1 MLFYKKNSEQVIC
14 DFNSNLAGLTNEE
27 AKVRLEKYGLN
38 QLKEKPK
45 VPTWKLFLESFKD
58 PLVIILLVAAIIQIF
73 LGDTVESLIIFAVLA
88 INSVLGVVQTKK
100 AESSLDSLKKLSV
113 PNAKVIRENEKL
125 TIPSQEIVPGDI
137 VLLEAG
143 DYVPADGR
151 ILEAQTFKV
160 VEGMLT
166 GESEPVLKHSD
177 KIDEDCPLGDQKNMV
192 FSGSMVVYGRATY
205 IVTSSGMDTEVGKI
219 ANLLD
224 NAETKQTPLQQ
235 KLDDFG
241 KKLGVVIVILAA
253 LIFGLQ
259 VFRGADIMD
268 SFMFAVAIA
277 VAAIPEALTSIV
289 TIVLASGTNT
299 MAKKQAIIRK
309 LPAVETLG
317 STSVI
322 CTDKTGTLTQNKM
335 TVVETYMY
343 GIDSENYNGFEY
355 DTTCSSNKND
365 STLDVENKFDG
376 SEIALTQ
383 ALVQDR
389 FLSLSSILC
398 NDSDI
403 NEEGVEIGDPTE
415 VALINYATK
424 SNVDYKSIREENI
437 RISEL
442 PFDSDRKLMTT
453 VNLVDDE
460 NIMFTKGAPDIV
472 FSRSK
477 YALKN
482 GELVEISEEILS
494 EYQKIN
500 ENFSNRALRVL
511 AFAYKVVESNF
522 EPTLED
528 EKDLVLVGLMA
539 MIDPPREE
547 VFKAVKDA
555 KSSGIK
561 TVMITG
567 DHKTTAAA
575 IAREIGLMDE
585 KDLALTGSELD
596 ALTDEELDEKL
607 EHISVYAR
615 VSPENKIRIVK
626 AWQKKGKVTA
636 MTGDG
641 VNDAPAL
648 KQANIGIGMGSG
660 TEVAKDA
667 SAMVLLDDNFAT
679 IVNAIEVGRTVYNN
693 IKKSITY
700 LFSGNLGGII
710 AILFAVF
717 AGWANPFT
725 TIQLLFI
732 NLVTD
737 SLPAIS
743 LGFEKPEKDVMN
755 KPPRDP
761 NESIFSKDAIISVA
775 VRGSI
780 IGIVTILAQYI
791 GMQTSAVLGTAMAFA
806 TLTLSRIVQ
815 TFAARSNS
823 ETILSLGVMS
833 NKYSLGAVIVC
844 LLMFSITLLPF
855 MRGIFAIP
863 DIFGFTHL
871 AICFGLAVSATVCM
885 EISKLIRK

>member
-1 MLFYKKNSEQVIC
+1 MFYQKDSVQVLN
-14 DFNSNLAGLTNEE
+14 DLDSNLTGLTQEE
-27 AKVRLEKYGLN
+27 VTSRLKNYGRN
-38 QLKEKPK
+38 ALKEKPK
-45 VPTWKLFLESFKD
+45 TPTWKLFLESFKD
-58 PLVIILLVAAIIQIF
+58 PLVIILLVAAMTQVF
-73 LGDTVESLIIFAVLA
+73 LGDTVESLIIFAVLG
-88 INSVLGVVQTKK
+88 INAVLGVVQTKK
-100 AESSLDSLKKLSV
+100 ADSSLDSLKKLSV
-113 PNAKVIRENEKL
+113 PEAKVIRNNEKL
-125 TIPSQEIVPGDI
+125 TISSQELVPGDI

-151 ILEAQTFKV
+151 IIESQTLKV
-160 VEGMLT
+160 IEGMLT
-166 GESEPVLKHSD
+166 GESEPVLKNADTINEESS
-177 KIDEDCPLGDQKNMV
+177 LGDQKNMV

-205 IVTSSGMDTEVGKI
+205 VVTSCGMNTQVGKI
-219 ANLLD
+219 ANLLET
-224 NAETKQTPLQQ
+224 AENKQTPLQQ

-241 KKLGVVIVILAA
+241 KKLGVAIVILAA
-253 LIFGLQ
+253 LIFALE
-259 VFRGADIMD
+259 VFRGGDLMN
-268 SFMFAVAIA
+268 SFMFAIAIA

-299 MAKKQAIIRK
+299 MAKRQSIIRK

-335 TVVETYMY
+335 TVVESYLY
-343 GIDSENYNGFEY
+343 GPDSDKFNGFDYIKDYTNTNSNNSEN
-355 DTTCSSNKND
+355 TS
-365 STLDVENKFDG
+365 DG
-376 SEIALTQ
+376 TEIAVCACAIQ
-383 ALVQDR
+383 ER
-389 FLSLSSILC
+389 YLSLSSILC
-398 NDSDI
+398 NDSDV
-403 NEEGVEIGDPTE
+403 NEEGIEIGDPTE
-415 VALINYATK
+415 VALINYAEK
-424 SNVDYKSIREENI
+424 YDVDYKSIRENYT
-437 RISEL
+437 RISEI

-453 VNLVDDE
+453 VNLIDDE
-460 NIMFTKGAPDIV
+460 NIMFTKGAPDVI
-472 FSRSK
+472 FKRCK
-477 YALKN
+477 YALKYD
-482 GELVEISEEILS
+482 EVVEISDEILD
-494 EYQKIN
+494 EYKKIN

-511 AFAYKVVESNF
+511 AFAYKNVA
-522 EPTLED
+522 D
-528 EKDLVLVGLMA
+528 EFGPSLDDENNLILIGLMA

-547 VFKAVKDA
+547 VFDAVKEA

-561 TVMITG
+561 TIMITG

-575 IAREIGLMDE
+575 IAREIGIME
-585 KDLALTGSELD
+585 KDDLALTGQELD
-596 ALTDEELDEKL
+596 SLTDEELNNKL
-607 EHISVYAR
+607 EKISVYAR

-667 SAMVLLDDNFAT
+667 SAMVLVDDNFAT

-710 AILFAVF
+710 TILFAVF

-737 SLPAIS
+737 SLPAIA
-743 LGFEKPEKDVMN
+743 LGFEKPEKDTMN

-761 NESIFSKDAIISVA
+761 NESILCKDTLKV
-775 VRGSI
+775 VLTRGSI

-791 GMQTSAVLGTAMAFA
+791 GMQTSDALGAAMAFI
-806 TLTLSRIVQ
+806 TITLSRIIQ

-823 ETILSLGVMS
+823 ETILSLGVTS
-833 NKYSLGAVIVC
+833 NKYALGAVIIC
-844 LLMFSITLLPF
+844 LGMLSLTFLPF

-863 DIFGFTHL
+863 LTFELKNLGVCLAL
-871 AICFGLAVSATVCM
+871 AITAVGCM
-885 EISKLIRK
+885 ESSKFVKTK

>member
-1 MLFYKKNSEQVIC
+1 MFYQKDSVQVLN
-14 DFNSNLAGLTNEE
+14 DLDSNLTGLTQEE
-27 AKVRLEKYGLN
+27 VTSRLKNYGRN
-38 QLKEKPK
+38 VLKEKPK
-45 VPTWKLFLESFKD
+45 TPTWKLFLESFKD
-58 PLVIILLVAAIIQIF
+58 PLVIILLVAAMTQVF
-73 LGDTVESLIIFAVLA
+73 LGDTVESLIIFAVLG
-88 INSVLGVVQTKK
+88 INAVLGVVQTKK
-100 AESSLDSLKKLSV
+100 ADSSLDSLKKLSV
-113 PNAKVIRENEKL
+113 PEAKVIRNNEKL
-125 TIPSQEIVPGDI
+125 TISSQELVPGDI

-151 ILEAQTFKV
+151 IIESQTLKV
-160 VEGMLT
+160 IEGMLT
-166 GESEPVLKHSD
+166 GESEPVLKNADTINEESS
-177 KIDEDCPLGDQKNMV
+177 LGDQKNMV

-205 IVTSSGMDTEVGKI
+205 VVTSCGMNTQVGKI
-219 ANLLD
+219 ANLLET
-224 NAETKQTPLQQ
+224 AENKQTPLQQ

-241 KKLGVVIVILAA
+241 KKLGVAIVILAA
-253 LIFGLQ
+253 LIFALE
-259 VFRGADIMD
+259 VFRGGDLMN
-268 SFMFAVAIA
+268 SFMFAIAIA

-299 MAKKQAIIRK
+299 MAKKQSIIRK

-335 TVVETYMY
+335 TVVETYLY
-343 GIDSENYNGFEY
+343 GPDSDKFNGFDY
-355 DTTCSSNKND
+355 IKDYTNTNSNNN
-365 STLDVENKFDG
+365 ENTSDG
-376 SEIALTQ
+376 TEIAVCACAIQ
-383 ALVQDR
+383 ER
-389 FLSLSSILC
+389 YLSLSSILC
-398 NDSDI
+398 NDSDV
-403 NEEGVEIGDPTE
+403 NEEGIEIGDPTE
-415 VALINYATK
+415 VALINYAEK
-424 SNVDYKSIREENI
+424 YDVDYKSIRENYT
-437 RISEL
+437 RISEI

-453 VNLVDDE
+453 VNLIDDE
-460 NIMFTKGAPDIV
+460 NIMFTKGAPDVI
-472 FSRSK
+472 FKRCK
-477 YALKN
+477 YALKYD
-482 GELVEISEEILS
+482 EVIEISDEILD
-494 EYQKIN
+494 EYKKIN

-511 AFAYKVVESNF
+511 AFAYKNVADEF
-522 EPTLED
+522 EPSLDD
-528 EKDLVLVGLMA
+528 ENNLILIGLMA

-547 VFKAVKDA
+547 VFDAVKEA

-561 TVMITG
+561 TIMITG

-575 IAREIGLMDE
+575 IAREIGIME
-585 KDLALTGSELD
+585 KDDLALTGQELD
-596 ALTDEELDEKL
+596 SLTDEELDNKL
-607 EHISVYAR
+607 EKISVYAR

-667 SAMVLLDDNFAT
+667 SAMVLVDDNFAT

-737 SLPAIS
+737 SLPAIA
-743 LGFEKPEKDVMN
+743 LGFEKPEKDTMN

-761 NESIFSKDAIISVA
+761 NESILCKDTLKV
-775 VRGSI
+775 VLTRGSI

-791 GMQTSAVLGTAMAFA
+791 GMQTSDALGAAMAFI
-806 TLTLSRIVQ
+806 TITLSRIIQ

-823 ETILSLGVMS
+823 ETILSLGVTS
-833 NKYSLGAVIVC
+833 NKYALGAVIIC
-844 LLMFSITLLPF
+844 LGMLSLTFLPF

-863 DIFGFTHL
+863 LTFELKNLGVCLAL
-871 AICFGLAVSATVCM
+871 AITAVGCM
-885 EISKLIRK
+885 ESSKFVKTK

>member
-1 MLFYKKNSEQVIC
+1 MFYQKDSVQVLN
-14 DFNSNLAGLTNEE
+14 DLDSNLTGLTQEE
-27 AKVRLEKYGLN
+27 VTSRLKNYGRN
-38 QLKEKPK
+38 VLKEKPK
-45 VPTWKLFLESFKD
+45 TPTWKLFLESFKD
-58 PLVIILLVAAIIQIF
+58 PLVIILLVAAMTQVF
-73 LGDTVESLIIFAVLA
+73 LGDTVESLIIFAVLG
-88 INSVLGVVQTKK
+88 INAVLGVVQTKK
-100 AESSLDSLKKLSV
+100 ADSSLDSLKKLSV
-113 PNAKVIRENEKL
+113 PEAKVIRNNEKL
-125 TIPSQEIVPGDI
+125 TISSQELVPGDI

-151 ILEAQTFKV
+151 IIESQTLKV
-160 VEGMLT
+160 IEGMLT
-166 GESEPVLKHSD
+166 GESEPVLKNADTINEESS
-177 KIDEDCPLGDQKNMV
+177 LGDQKNMV

-205 IVTSSGMDTEVGKI
+205 VVTSCGMNTQVGKI
-219 ANLLD
+219 ANLLET
-224 NAETKQTPLQQ
+224 AENKQTPLQQ

-241 KKLGVVIVILAA
+241 KKLGVAIVILAA
-253 LIFGLQ
+253 LIFALE
-259 VFRGADIMD
+259 VFRGGDLMN
-268 SFMFAVAIA
+268 SFMFAIAIA

-299 MAKKQAIIRK
+299 MAKRQSIIRK

-335 TVVETYMY
+335 TVVESYLY
-343 GIDSENYNGFEY
+343 GPDSDKFNGFDYIKDYTNTNSNNSEN
-355 DTTCSSNKND
+355 TS
-365 STLDVENKFDG
+365 DG
-376 SEIALTQ
+376 TEIAVCACAIQ
-383 ALVQDR
+383 ER
-389 FLSLSSILC
+389 YLSLSSILC
-398 NDSDI
+398 NDSDV
-403 NEEGVEIGDPTE
+403 NEEGIEIGDPTE
-415 VALINYATK
+415 VALINYAEK
-424 SNVDYKSIREENI
+424 YDVDYKSIRENYT

-453 VNLVDDE
+453 VNLIDDE
-460 NIMFTKGAPDIV
+460 NIMFTKGAPDVI
-472 FSRSK
+472 FKRCK
-477 YALKN
+477 YALKYD
-482 GELVEISEEILS
+482 EVVEISDEILD
-494 EYQKIN
+494 EYKKIN

-511 AFAYKVVESNF
+511 AFAYKNVADEF
-522 EPTLED
+522 EPSLDD
-528 EKDLVLVGLMA
+528 ENNLILIGLMA

-547 VFKAVKDA
+547 VFDAVKEA

-561 TVMITG
+561 TIMITG

-575 IAREIGLMDE
+575 IAREIGIME
-585 KDLALTGSELD
+585 KDDLALTGQELD
-596 ALTDEELDEKL
+596 FLTDEELNNKL
-607 EHISVYAR
+607 EKISVYAR

-667 SAMVLLDDNFAT
+667 SAMVLVDDNFAT

-710 AILFAVF
+710 TILFAVF

-737 SLPAIS
+737 SLPAIA
-743 LGFEKPEKDVMN
+743 LGFEKPEKDTMN

-761 NESIFSKDAIISVA
+761 NESILCKDTLKV
-775 VRGSI
+775 VLTRGSI

-791 GMQTSAVLGTAMAFA
+791 GMQTSDALGAAMAFI
-806 TLTLSRIVQ
+806 TITLSRIIQ

-823 ETILSLGVMS
+823 ETILSLGVTS
-833 NKYSLGAVIVC
+833 NKYALGAVIIC
-844 LLMFSITLLPF
+844 LGMLSLTFLPF

-863 DIFGFTHL
+863 LTFELKNLGVCLAL
-871 AICFGLAVSATVCM
+871 AITAVGCM
-885 EISKLIRK
+885 ESSKFVKTK

>member
-1 MLFYKKNSEQVIC
+1 MFYQKDSVQVLN
-14 DFNSNLAGLTNEE
+14 DLDSNLTGLTQEE
-27 AKVRLEKYGLN
+27 VTSRLKNYGRN
-38 QLKEKPK
+38 VLKEKPK
-45 VPTWKLFLESFKD
+45 TPTWKLFLESFKD
-58 PLVIILLVAAIIQIF
+58 PLVIILLVAAMTQVF
-73 LGDTVESLIIFAVLA
+73 LGDTVESLIIFAVLG
-88 INSVLGVVQTKK
+88 INAVLGVVQTKK
-100 AESSLDSLKKLSV
+100 ADSSLDSLKKLSV
-113 PNAKVIRENEKL
+113 PEAKVIRNNEKL
-125 TIPSQEIVPGDI
+125 TISSQELVPGDI

-151 ILEAQTFKV
+151 IIESQTLKV
-160 VEGMLT
+160 IEGMLT
-166 GESEPVLKHSD
+166 GESEPVLKNADTINEESS
-177 KIDEDCPLGDQKNMV
+177 LGDQKNMV

-205 IVTSSGMDTEVGKI
+205 VVTSCGMNTQVGKI
-219 ANLLD
+219 ANLLET
-224 NAETKQTPLQQ
+224 AENKQTPLQQ

-241 KKLGVVIVILAA
+241 KKLGVAIVILAT
-253 LIFGLQ
+253 LIFALE
-259 VFRGADIMD
+259 VFRGGDLMN
-268 SFMFAVAIA
+268 SFMFAIAIA

-299 MAKKQAIIRK
+299 MAKKQSIIRK

-335 TVVETYMY
+335 TVVETYLY
-343 GIDSENYNGFEY
+343 GPDSDKFNGFDYIKDYTNTNSNNSEN
-355 DTTCSSNKND
+355 TS
-365 STLDVENKFDG
+365 DG
-376 SEIALTQ
+376 TEIAVCACAIQ
-383 ALVQDR
+383 ER
-389 FLSLSSILC
+389 YLSLSSILC
-398 NDSDI
+398 NDSDV
-403 NEEGVEIGDPTE
+403 NEEGIEIGDPTE
-415 VALINYATK
+415 VALINYAEK
-424 SNVDYKSIREENI
+424 YDVDYKSIRENYT
-437 RISEL
+437 RISEI

-453 VNLVDDE
+453 VNLIDDE
-460 NIMFTKGAPDIV
+460 NIMFTKGAPDVI
-472 FSRSK
+472 FKRCK
-477 YALKN
+477 YALKYD
-482 GELVEISEEILS
+482 EVIEISDEILD
-494 EYQKIN
+494 EYKKIN

-511 AFAYKVVESNF
+511 AFAYKNVADEF
-522 EPTLED
+522 EPSLDD
-528 EKDLVLVGLMA
+528 ENNLILIGLMA

-547 VFKAVKDA
+547 VFDAVKEA

-561 TVMITG
+561 TIIITG

-575 IAREIGLMDE
+575 IAREIGIME
-585 KDLALTGSELD
+585 KDDLALTGQELD
-596 ALTDEELDEKL
+596 SLTDEELDNKL
-607 EHISVYAR
+607 EKISVYAR

-660 TEVAKDA
+660 TEVAKEA
-667 SAMVLLDDNFAT
+667 SAMVLVDDNFAT

-710 AILFAVF
+710 TILFAVF

-737 SLPAIS
+737 SLPAIA
-743 LGFEKPEKDVMN
+743 LGFEKPEKDTMN

-761 NESIFSKDAIISVA
+761 NESILCKDTLKV
-775 VRGSI
+775 VLTRGSI

-791 GMQTSAVLGTAMAFA
+791 GMQTSDALGAAMAFI
-806 TLTLSRIVQ
+806 TITLSRIIQ

-823 ETILSLGVMS
+823 ETILSLGVTS
-833 NKYSLGAVIVC
+833 NKYALGAVIIC
-844 LLMFSITLLPF
+844 LGMLSLTFLPF

-863 DIFGFTHL
+863 LTFELKNLGVCLAL
-871 AICFGLAVSATVCM
+871 AITAVGCM
-885 EISKLIRK
+885 ESSKFVKTK

>member
-1 MLFYKKNSEQVIC
+1 MFYQKDSVQVLN
-14 DFNSNLAGLTNEE
+14 DLDSNLTGLTQEE
-27 AKVRLEKYGLN
+27 VTSRLKNYGRN
-38 QLKEKPK
+38 ALKEKPK
-45 VPTWKLFLESFKD
+45 TPTWKLFLESFKD
-58 PLVIILLVAAIIQIF
+58 PLVIILLVAAMTQVF
-73 LGDTVESLIIFAVLA
+73 LGDTVESLIIFAVLG
-88 INSVLGVVQTKK
+88 INAVLGVVQTKK
-100 AESSLDSLKKLSV
+100 ADSSLDSLKKLSV
-113 PNAKVIRENEKL
+113 PEAKVIRNNEKL
-125 TIPSQEIVPGDI
+125 TISSQELVPGDI

-151 ILEAQTFKV
+151 IIESQTLKV
-160 VEGMLT
+160 IEGMLT
-166 GESEPVLKHSD
+166 GESEPVLKDADTINEESS
-177 KIDEDCPLGDQKNMV
+177 LGDQKNMV

-205 IVTSSGMDTEVGKI
+205 VVTSCGMNTQVGKI
-219 ANLLD
+219 ANLLET
-224 NAETKQTPLQQ
+224 AENKQTPLQQ

-241 KKLGVVIVILAA
+241 KKLGVAIVILAA
-253 LIFGLQ
+253 LIFALE
-259 VFRGADIMD
+259 VFRGGDLMN
-268 SFMFAVAIA
+268 SFMFAIAIA

-299 MAKKQAIIRK
+299 MAKRQSIIRK

-335 TVVETYMY
+335 TVVESYLY
-343 GIDSENYNGFEY
+343 GPDSDKFNGFDYIKDYTNTNSNNSEN
-355 DTTCSSNKND
+355 TS
-365 STLDVENKFDG
+365 DG
-376 SEIALTQ
+376 TEIAVCACAIQ
-383 ALVQDR
+383 ER
-389 FLSLSSILC
+389 YLSLSSILC
-398 NDSDI
+398 NDSDV
-403 NEEGVEIGDPTE
+403 NEEGIEIGDPTE
-415 VALINYATK
+415 VALINYAEK
-424 SNVDYKSIREENI
+424 YDVDYKSIRENYT
-437 RISEL
+437 RISEI

-453 VNLVDDE
+453 VNLIDDE
-460 NIMFTKGAPDIV
+460 NIMFTKGAPDVI
-472 FSRSK
+472 FKRCK
-477 YALKN
+477 YALKYD
-482 GELVEISEEILS
+482 EVIEISDEILD
-494 EYQKIN
+494 EYKKIN

-511 AFAYKVVESNF
+511 AFAYKNVADEF
-522 EPTLED
+522 EPSLDD
-528 EKDLVLVGLMA
+528 ENNLILIGLMA

-547 VFKAVKDA
+547 VFDAVKEA

-561 TVMITG
+561 TIMITG

-575 IAREIGLMDE
+575 IAREIGIME
-585 KDLALTGSELD
+585 KDDLALTGQELD
-596 ALTDEELDEKL
+596 SLTDEELNNKL
-607 EHISVYAR
+607 EKISVYAR

-667 SAMVLLDDNFAT
+667 SAMVLVDDNFAT

-710 AILFAVF
+710 TILFAVF

-737 SLPAIS
+737 SLPAIA
-743 LGFEKPEKDVMN
+743 LGFEKPEKDTMN

-761 NESIFSKDAIISVA
+761 NESILCKDTLKV
-775 VRGSI
+775 VLTRGSI

-791 GMQTSAVLGTAMAFA
+791 GMQTSDALGAAMAFI
-806 TLTLSRIVQ
+806 TITLSRIIQ

-823 ETILSLGVMS
+823 ETILSLGVTS
-833 NKYSLGAVIVC
+833 NKYALGAVIIC
-844 LLMFSITLLPF
+844 LGMLSLTFLPF

-863 DIFGFTHL
+863 LTFELKNLGVCLAL
-871 AICFGLAVSATVCM
+871 AITAVGCM
-885 EISKLIRK
+885 ESSKFVKTK

>member
-1 MLFYKKNSEQVIC
+1 MFYQKDSVQVLN
-14 DFNSNLAGLTNEE
+14 DLDSNLTGLTQEE
-27 AKVRLEKYGLN
+27 VTSRLKNYGRN
-38 QLKEKPK
+38 VLKEKPK
-45 VPTWKLFLESFKD
+45 TPTWKLFLESFKD
-58 PLVIILLVAAIIQIF
+58 PLVIILLVAAMTQVF
-73 LGDTVESLIIFAVLA
+73 LGDTVESLIIFAVLG
-88 INSVLGVVQTKK
+88 INAVLGVVQTKK
-100 AESSLDSLKKLSV
+100 ADSSLDSLKKLSV
-113 PNAKVIRENEKL
+113 PEAKVIRNNEKL
-125 TIPSQEIVPGDI
+125 TISSQELVPGDI

-151 ILEAQTFKV
+151 IIESQTLKV
-160 VEGMLT
+160 IEGMLT
-166 GESEPVLKHSD
+166 GESEPVLKNADTINEESS
-177 KIDEDCPLGDQKNMV
+177 LGDQKNMV

-205 IVTSSGMDTEVGKI
+205 VVTSCGMNTQVGKI
-219 ANLLD
+219 ANLLET
-224 NAETKQTPLQQ
+224 AENKQTPLQQ

-241 KKLGVVIVILAA
+241 KKLGVAIVILAA
-253 LIFGLQ
+253 LIFALE
-259 VFRGADIMD
+259 VFRGGDLMN
-268 SFMFAVAIA
+268 SFMFAIAIA

-299 MAKKQAIIRK
+299 MAKRQSIIRK

-335 TVVETYMY
+335 TVVETYLY
-343 GIDSENYNGFEY
+343 GPDSDKFNGFDYIKDYTNTNSNNSEN
-355 DTTCSSNKND
+355 TS
-365 STLDVENKFDG
+365 DG
-376 SEIALTQ
+376 TEIAVCACAIQ
-383 ALVQDR
+383 ER
-389 FLSLSSILC
+389 YLSLSSILC
-398 NDSDI
+398 NDSDV
-403 NEEGVEIGDPTE
+403 NEEGIEIGDPTE
-415 VALINYATK
+415 VALINYAEK
-424 SNVDYKSIREENI
+424 YDVDYKSIRENYT
-437 RISEL
+437 RISEI

-453 VNLVDDE
+453 VNLIDDE
-460 NIMFTKGAPDIV
+460 NIMFTKGAPDVI
-472 FSRSK
+472 FKRCK
-477 YALKN
+477 YALKYD
-482 GELVEISEEILS
+482 EVIEISDEILD
-494 EYQKIN
+494 EYKKIN

-511 AFAYKVVESNF
+511 AFAYKNVADEF
-522 EPTLED
+522 EPSLDD
-528 EKDLVLVGLMA
+528 ENNLILIGLMA

-547 VFKAVKDA
+547 VFDAVKEA

-561 TVMITG
+561 TIMITG

-575 IAREIGLMDE
+575 IAHEIGIME
-585 KDLALTGSELD
+585 KDDLALTGQELD
-596 ALTDEELDEKL
+596 SLTDEELDNKL
-607 EHISVYAR
+607 EKISVYAR

-667 SAMVLLDDNFAT
+667 SAMVLVDDNFAT

-737 SLPAIS
+737 SLPAIA
-743 LGFEKPEKDVMN
+743 LGFEKPEKDTMN

-761 NESIFSKDAIISVA
+761 NESILCKDTLKV
-775 VRGSI
+775 VLTRGSI

-791 GMQTSAVLGTAMAFA
+791 GMQTSDALGAAMAFI
-806 TLTLSRIVQ
+806 TITLSRIIQ

-823 ETILSLGVMS
+823 ETILSLGVTS
-833 NKYSLGAVIVC
+833 NKYALGAVIIC
-844 LLMFSITLLPF
+844 LGMLSLTFLPF

-863 DIFGFTHL
+863 LTFELKNLGVCLAL
-871 AICFGLAVSATVCM
+871 AITAVGCM
-885 EISKLIRK
+885 ESSKFVKTK

>member
-1 MLFYKKNSEQVIC
+1 MFYQKDSVQVLN
-14 DFNSNLAGLTNEE
+14 DLDSNLTGLTQEE
-27 AKVRLEKYGLN
+27 VTSRLKNYGRN
-38 QLKEKPK
+38 VLKEKPK
-45 VPTWKLFLESFKD
+45 TPTWKLFLESFKD
-58 PLVIILLVAAIIQIF
+58 PLVIILLVAAMTQVF
-73 LGDTVESLIIFAVLA
+73 LGDTVESLIIFAVLG
-88 INSVLGVVQTKK
+88 INAVLGVVQTKK
-100 AESSLDSLKKLSV
+100 ADSSLDSLKKLSV
-113 PNAKVIRENEKL
+113 PEAKVIRNNEKL
-125 TIPSQEIVPGDI
+125 TISSQELVPGDI

-151 ILEAQTFKV
+151 VIESQTLKV
-160 VEGMLT
+160 IEGMLT
-166 GESEPVLKHSD
+166 GESEPVLKNADTINEESS
-177 KIDEDCPLGDQKNMV
+177 LGDQKNMV

-205 IVTSSGMDTEVGKI
+205 VVTSCGMNTQVGKI
-219 ANLLD
+219 ANLLET
-224 NAETKQTPLQQ
+224 AENKQTPLQQ

-241 KKLGVVIVILAA
+241 KKLGVAIVILAT
-253 LIFGLQ
+253 LIFALE
-259 VFRGADIMD
+259 VFRGGDLMN
-268 SFMFAVAIA
+268 SFMFAIAIA

-299 MAKKQAIIRK
+299 MAKRQSIIRK

-335 TVVETYMY
+335 TVVETYLY
-343 GIDSENYNGFEY
+343 GPDSDKFNGFDY
-355 DTTCSSNKND
+355 IKDYTNTNSNNN
-365 STLDVENKFDG
+365 ENTSDG
-376 SEIALTQ
+376 TEIAVCACAIQ
-383 ALVQDR
+383 ER
-389 FLSLSSILC
+389 YLSLSSILC
-398 NDSDI
+398 NDSDV
-403 NEEGVEIGDPTE
+403 NEEGIEIGDPTE
-415 VALINYATK
+415 VALINYAEK
-424 SNVDYKSIREENI
+424 YDVDYKSIRENYT
-437 RISEL
+437 RISEI

-453 VNLVDDE
+453 VNLIDDE
-460 NIMFTKGAPDIV
+460 NIMFTKGAPDVI
-472 FSRSK
+472 FKRCK
-477 YALKN
+477 YALKYD
-482 GELVEISEEILS
+482 EVVEISDEILD
-494 EYQKIN
+494 EYKKIN

-511 AFAYKVVESNF
+511 AFAYKNVS
-522 EPTLED
+522 D
-528 EKDLVLVGLMA
+528 EFKPSLDDENNLILIGLMA

-547 VFKAVKDA
+547 VFDAVKEA

-561 TVMITG
+561 TIMITG

-575 IAREIGLMDE
+575 IAREIGIME
-585 KDLALTGSELD
+585 KDDLALTGQELD
-596 ALTDEELDEKL
+596 SLTDEELDNKL
-607 EHISVYAR
+607 EKISVYAR

-667 SAMVLLDDNFAT
+667 SAMVLVDDNFAT

-737 SLPAIS
+737 SLPAIA
-743 LGFEKPEKDVMN
+743 LGFEKPEKDTMN

-761 NESIFSKDAIISVA
+761 NESILCKDTLKV
-775 VRGSI
+775 VLTRGSI

-791 GMQTSAVLGTAMAFA
+791 GMQTSDALGAAMAFI
-806 TLTLSRIVQ
+806 TITLSRIIQ

-823 ETILSLGVMS
+823 ETILSLGVTS
-833 NKYSLGAVIVC
+833 NKYALGAVIIC
-844 LLMFSITLLPF
+844 LGMLSLTFLPF

-863 DIFGFTHL
+863 LTFELKNLGVCLAL
-871 AICFGLAVSATVCM
+871 AITAVGCM
-885 EISKLIRK
+885 ESSKFVKTK

>member
-1 MLFYKKNSEQVIC
+1 MFYQKDSVQVLN
-14 DFNSNLAGLTNEE
+14 DLDSNLTGLTQEE
-27 AKVRLEKYGLN
+27 VTSRLKNYGRN
-38 QLKEKPK
+38 VLKEKPK
-45 VPTWKLFLESFKD
+45 TPTWKLFLESFKD
-58 PLVIILLVAAIIQIF
+58 PLVIILLVAAMTQVF
-73 LGDTVESLIIFAVLA
+73 LGDTVESLIIFAVLG
-88 INSVLGVVQTKK
+88 INAVLGVVQTKK
-100 AESSLDSLKKLSV
+100 ADSSLDSLKKLSV
-113 PNAKVIRENEKL
+113 PEAKVIRNNEKL
-125 TIPSQEIVPGDI
+125 TISSQELVPGDI

-151 ILEAQTFKV
+151 IIESQTLKV
-160 VEGMLT
+160 IEGMLT
-166 GESEPVLKHSD
+166 GESEPVLKNADTINEESS
-177 KIDEDCPLGDQKNMV
+177 LGDQKNMV

-205 IVTSSGMDTEVGKI
+205 VVTSCGMNTQVGKI
-219 ANLLD
+219 ANLLET
-224 NAETKQTPLQQ
+224 AENKQTPLQQ

-241 KKLGVVIVILAA
+241 KKLGVAIVILAA
-253 LIFGLQ
+253 LIFALE
-259 VFRGADIMD
+259 VFRGGDLMN
-268 SFMFAVAIA
+268 SFMFAIAIA

-299 MAKKQAIIRK
+299 MAKRQSIIRK

-335 TVVETYMY
+335 TVVESYLY
-343 GIDSENYNGFEY
+343 GPDSDKFNGFDYIKDYTNTNSNNSEN
-355 DTTCSSNKND
+355 TS
-365 STLDVENKFDG
+365 DG
-376 SEIALTQ
+376 TEIAVCACAIQ
-383 ALVQDR
+383 ER
-389 FLSLSSILC
+389 YLSLSSILC
-398 NDSDI
+398 NDSDV
-403 NEEGVEIGDPTE
+403 NEEGIEIGDPTE
-415 VALINYATK
+415 VALINYAEK
-424 SNVDYKSIREENI
+424 YDVDYKSIRENYT
-437 RISEL
+437 RISEI

-453 VNLVDDE
+453 VNLIDDE
-460 NIMFTKGAPDIV
+460 NIMFTKGAPDVI
-472 FSRSK
+472 FKRCK
-477 YALKN
+477 YALKYD
-482 GELVEISEEILS
+482 EVVEISDEILD
-494 EYQKIN
+494 EYKKIN

-511 AFAYKVVESNF
+511 AFAYKNVADEF
-522 EPTLED
+522 EPSLDD
-528 EKDLVLVGLMA
+528 ENNLILIGLMA

-547 VFKAVKDA
+547 VFDAVKEA

-561 TVMITG
+561 TIMITG

-575 IAREIGLMDE
+575 IAREIGIME
-585 KDLALTGSELD
+585 KDDLALTGQELD
-596 ALTDEELDEKL
+596 SLTDEELDNKL
-607 EHISVYAR
+607 EKISVYAR

-667 SAMVLLDDNFAT
+667 SAMVLVDDNFAT

-737 SLPAIS
+737 SLPAIA
-743 LGFEKPEKDVMN
+743 LGFEKPEKDTMN

-761 NESIFSKDAIISVA
+761 NESILCKDTLKV
-775 VRGSI
+775 VLTRGSI

-791 GMQTSAVLGTAMAFA
+791 GMQSSDALGAAMAFV
-806 TLTLSRIVQ
+806 TITLSRIIQ

-823 ETILSLGVMS
+823 ETIFSLGLTS
-833 NKYSLGAVIVC
+833 NKYALGAVVIC
-844 LLMFSITLLPF
+844 LGMLSLTFLPF

-863 DIFGFTHL
+863 MTFEIRNLGVCLAL
-871 AICFGLAVSATVCM
+871 AITAVGCM
-885 EISKLIRK
+885 ESSKFVKTK

>member
-1 MLFYKKNSEQVIC
+1 MFYQKDSVQVLN
-14 DFNSNLAGLTNEE
+14 DLDSNLTGLTQEE
-27 AKVRLEKYGLN
+27 VTSRLKNYGRN
-38 QLKEKPK
+38 VLKEKPK
-45 VPTWKLFLESFKD
+45 TPTWKLFLESFKD
-58 PLVIILLVAAIIQIF
+58 PLVIILLVAAMTQVF
-73 LGDTVESLIIFAVLA
+73 LGDTVESLIIFAVLG
-88 INSVLGVVQTKK
+88 INAVLGVVQTKK
-100 AESSLDSLKKLSV
+100 ADSSLDSLKKLSV
-113 PNAKVIRENEKL
+113 PEAKVIRNNEKL
-125 TIPSQEIVPGDI
+125 TISSQELVPGDI

-151 ILEAQTFKV
+151 IIESQTLKV
-160 VEGMLT
+160 IEGMLT
-166 GESEPVLKHSD
+166 GESEPVLKNADTINEESS
-177 KIDEDCPLGDQKNMV
+177 LGDQKNMV

-205 IVTSSGMDTEVGKI
+205 VVTSCGMNTQVGKI
-219 ANLLD
+219 ANLLET
-224 NAETKQTPLQQ
+224 AENKQTPLQQ

-241 KKLGVVIVILAA
+241 KKLGVAIVILAA
-253 LIFGLQ
+253 LIFALE
-259 VFRGADIMD
+259 VFRGGDLMN
-268 SFMFAVAIA
+268 SFMFAIAIA

-299 MAKKQAIIRK
+299 MAKRQSIIRK

-335 TVVETYMY
+335 TVVETYLY
-343 GIDSENYNGFEY
+343 GPDSDKFNGFDYIKDYTNTNSNNSEN
-355 DTTCSSNKND
+355 TS
-365 STLDVENKFDG
+365 DG
-376 SEIALTQ
+376 TEIAVCACAIQ
-383 ALVQDR
+383 ER
-389 FLSLSSILC
+389 YLSLSSILC
-398 NDSDI
+398 NDSDV
-403 NEEGVEIGDPTE
+403 NEEGIEIGDPTE
-415 VALINYATK
+415 VALINYAEK
-424 SNVDYKSIREENI
+424 YDVDYKSIRENYT
-437 RISEL
+437 RISEI

-453 VNLVDDE
+453 VNLIDDE
-460 NIMFTKGAPDIV
+460 NIMFTKGAPDVI
-472 FSRSK
+472 FKRCK
-477 YALKN
+477 YALKYD
-482 GELVEISEEILS
+482 EVIEISDEILD
-494 EYQKIN
+494 EYKKIN

-511 AFAYKVVESNF
+511 AFAYKNVADEF
-522 EPTLED
+522 EPSLD
-528 EKDLVLVGLMA
+528 DDNNFILIGLMA

-547 VFKAVKDA
+547 VFDAVKEA

-561 TVMITG
+561 TIMITG

-575 IAREIGLMDE
+575 IAREIGIME
-585 KDLALTGSELD
+585 KDDLALTGQELD
-596 ALTDEELDEKL
+596 SLTDEELDNKL
-607 EHISVYAR
+607 EKISVYAR

-667 SAMVLLDDNFAT
+667 SAMVLVDDNFAT

-737 SLPAIS
+737 SLPAIA
-743 LGFEKPEKDVMN
+743 LGFEKPEKDTMN

-761 NESIFSKDAIISVA
+761 NESILCKDTLKV
-775 VRGSI
+775 VLTRGSI

-791 GMQTSAVLGTAMAFA
+791 GMQTSDALGAAMAFI
-806 TLTLSRIVQ
+806 TITLSRIIQ

-823 ETILSLGVMS
+823 ETILSLGVTS
-833 NKYSLGAVIVC
+833 NKYALGAVIIC
-844 LLMFSITLLPF
+844 LGMLSLTFLPF

-863 DIFGFTHL
+863 LTFELKNLGVCLAL
-871 AICFGLAVSATVCM
+871 AITAVGCM
-885 EISKLIRK
+885 ESSKFVKTK